1 MNTKSTS
8 FARNMG
14 AHLTTVGSL
23 FKYFSHSKRRIMFPV
38 LIFLM
43 VSGVLLVATGGLSYV
58 APFVYAL
65 F

>member
-1 MNTKSTS
+1 MNAKPTS
-8 FARNMG
+8 FVRSMG

-23 FKYFSHSKRRIMFPV
+23 FRYFSHSKRRIMFP
-38 LIFLM
+38 LLLFLM